1 MLKTEKNKGLWN
13 HVDKA
18 DVQDFSEAVVD
29 KVLAFQNT
37 HKSYRETPLRSLN
50 KLAGEFGVSKIYV
63 KDESYRFGLNAFKVM
78 GGIYAIANCLAERL
92 KLPIEALSFEMLK
105 STKVREKIGDLTFI
119 SATDGNHGRGIA
131 WVAREL
137 GLKSVIRMPK
147 GSSQRRLEAIQS
159 EGADVAISDVN
170 YDDTVRICE
179 QMACENGYLMI
190 QDTSWPGYE
199 KIPLWIMQGYAA
211 IAKEISAQLLEPPT
225 HIFLQAG
232 VGSYAGGIAGY
243 FLHKYPDAP
252 PKIILVEPN
261 QADCYFKS
269 FEREDGAMQS
279 VGGDMATIMAG
290 LACGEPNRAAYEFL
304 SKYSYGAL
312 SCSDDVTALG
322 MRVYGNPLRGD
333 DQVISGESGAVTMG
347 ALYLLCTEVQF
358 ATDRKKLAINES
370 SRILLISTE
379 GDTDKQSYHDI
390 VWKGR
395 YPNLIGKSRDEL
407 NV

>member
-1 MLKTEKNKGLWN
+1 MLKTEKNKGLWS
-13 HVDKA
+13 HVDAA
-18 DVQDFSEAVVD
+18 DVQDFSEAVVE
-29 KVLAFQNT
+29 KVLAFQKT
-37 HKSYRETPLRSLN
+37 HKSYRATPLRSLDA
-50 KLAGEFGVSKIYV
+50 LAGELGVSKIYV

-78 GGIYAIANCLAERL
+78 GGIYAIANCLAEKL
-92 KLPIEALSFEMLK
+92 GLPIEALSFEKLK
-105 STKVREKIGDLTFI
+105 TKKVREQIGDLTFI

-131 WVAREL
+131 WIAREL

-147 GSSQRRLEAIQS
+147 GSSQRRLESIQA

-179 QMACENGYLMI
+179 QMARENGYLMI

-199 KIPLWIMQGYAA
+199 EIPLWIMQGYAA
-211 IAKEISAQLLEPPT
+211 IAKEISDQLPEAPT

-232 VGSYAGGIAGY
+232 VGSYAGGISGY

-269 FEREDGAMQS
+269 FEQKDGAMQS

-290 LACGEPNRAAYEFL
+290 LACGEPNRAAYAFL

-322 MRVYGNPLRGD
+322 MRIYGNPLRGD

-347 ALYLLCTEVQF
+347 ALYLLCAEAGF
-358 ATDRKKLAINES
+358 AADKNKLAIDDT